1 MTNPTDHSDGQAA
14 NVVSI
19 ADGMRDLARQ
29 KRRRQDPPATHSRE
43 GMRGRERITIEP
55 QRFASSP
62 REWTE
67 NALGLPAEDPSP
79 VTPLGVE
86 GELFHLIDSNG
97 QFRSLKA
104 SDFSHAGMQALYS
117 ATPNWPA
124 FHYPRHGKVTQD
136 ADGNPKPPP
145 ITSFKDD
152 DLRQALFRACSRA
165 GLFSPS
171 DRMRGRGM
179 WTDKAGDLIYHA
191 GEELW
196 FFDRKAGRV
205 RSMECGLHEGY
216 FYPRFPALPAP
227 WTEAVTRSLNPV
239 AELVAMLRS
248 PNWRRPDIDP
258 VLLLGWLGVAYL
270 GGALDWRSHVLLLGD
285 KGTGKSTL
293 QDAFKVLFGD
303 ALFHTADTTAAGIYQ
318 RMKIDTRPV
327 AVDELEPDADSRK
340 VQAVVQLMRDASSG
354 AVGRRGSSDGVA
366 GEFQMR
372 QAFLFSAINN
382 PVQKAQDL
390 SRVAILRLDPL
401 PPDAGKPPVINGD
414 TCGRMVLAVLMREW
428 PRFEA
433 TRAAYM
439 AALHAGGHDA
449 RGQKT
454 YGTLLA
460 AADLLIGD
468 TASELRIPMADEADW
483 WRDNLGAASLPEVE
497 DASAN
502 WRKCLN
508 TILSSQVEAWRGVR
522 RGTVGQLLEDIKRHR
537 VDGTGT
543 AEMEVDIDKARR
555 DLAETGLGLVDPGT
569 AADRIGNWV
578 LAIPN
583 EHPQVNK
590 LLRGSDW
597 EGGGWKDALRQCPIE
612 GLIVADPKKNRV
624 AIGGVQRRCTLVV
637 MGKYREVEK
646 GE

>member
-1 MTNPTDHSDGQAA
+1 MAKSSDNNDGQSA

-29 KRRRQDPPATHSRE
+29 RRRRQDPPPTHPRE
-43 GMRGRERITIEP
+43 GRRANEIVQVDP

-67 NALGLPAEDPSP
+67 NSLGMPAEDPSP

-86 GELFHLIDSNG
+86 GEFFHLIDSNG

-124 FHYPRHGKVTQD
+124 FHYPRHGKVVPD

-152 DLRQALFRACSRA
+152 DLRQALFRACARA
-165 GLFSPS
+165 GLFSPA

-196 FFDRKAGRV
+196 FYDRKMERV
-205 RSMECGLHEGY
+205 RSMECGLHEGF
-216 FYPRFPALPAP
+216 FYPRFPTLPAP
-227 WTEAVTRSLNPV
+227 WPEPVKPAQNP
-239 AELVAMLRS
+239 ARELIAMLRS
-248 PNWRRPDIDP
+248 PKWRRPDIDP
-258 VLLLGWLGVAYL
+258 VLLLGWLGIAYL
-270 GGALDWRSHVLLLGD
+270 GGALDWRSAVLLLGD

-293 QDAFKVLFGD
+293 QDAFKTLFHD
-303 ALFHTADTTAAGIYQ
+303 ALFHSADTTAAGIYQ
-318 RMKIDTRPV
+318 AMKIDSRPV
-327 AVDELEPDADSRK
+327 AVDELEPNAHSSK
-340 VQAVVQLMRDASSG
+340 VANVVHLMRAASSG
-354 AVGRRGSSDGVA
+354 SIGRRGSSGGAA

-372 QAFLFSAINN
+372 SAFMFSAINN
-382 PVQKAQDL
+382 PLTESQDL
-390 SRVAILRLDPL
+390 SRVAILRMDPL
-401 PPDAGKPPVINGD
+401 PQNMGAVPVINGD
-414 TCGRMVLAVLMREW
+414 TCGRMLLATLLKEW
-428 PRFEA
+428 PRFYT
-433 TRAAYM
+433 TRDIYM
-439 AALHAGGHDA
+439 AALSAGGHDA

-460 AADLLIGD
+460 AADLLLGEDLARELDICL
-468 TASELRIPMADEADW
+468 TADVDW
-483 WRDNLGAASLPEVE
+483 WRDNLSAASLPEVE

-508 TILSSQVEAWRGVR
+508 TIMSAQVEAWRGGR
-522 RGTVGQLLEDIKRHR
+522 RGTVGQLIEDTRYLNAK
-537 VDGTGT
+537 GA
-543 AEMEVDIDKARR
+543 AEHQADIDKARR
-555 DLAETGLGLVDPGT
+555 DLAETGLGLVEPG
-569 AADRIGNWV
+569 AVAPQDMNWV

-583 EHPQVNK
+583 EHPQINK
-590 LLRGSDW
+590 LLRGSAW
-597 EGGGWKDALRQCPIE
+597 ESGGWKDALRQCSID
-612 GLIVADPKKNRV
+612 GLMVTDPGKNRV
-624 AIGGVQRRCTLVV
+624 FIGGVQRRCTLVV